1 MTMNEQPVGVAFT
14 CNPHGIINDVLMDG
28 MGVRSLAGGQF
39 IGRIVDPASRIKV
52 LNFIADLRAKG
63 IAVRWEV
70 NILVEDHTET
80 IQLSGVSHKNRLM
93 ILGSRDVIDSLRM
106 CDGLIQ
112 TDPEPAAL
120 LRSAIQSYL
129 ESHESESLEQLSI
142 YDQISRLNNE
152 LINLQRDLMK
162 KNSELERLNRTIQ
175 MLASTDM
182 LTGQNNRM
190 GFFDK
195 GEQQVVQAMRYHHP
209 LTALMFDVDEFKAI
223 NDTYGHSVGDKVLTE
238 LAARCHSVLRKVDI
252 LGRYGGDEFAILL
265 PETPPAGARV
275 VAERIG
281 QAVSQPMQ
289 VMNQTLT
296 VTISIGIAELDLKNG
311 DLETLLQHAD
321 RALYAAKN
329 AGRNCIFV
337 DNEQGL

>member
-1 MTMNEQPVGVAFT
+1 MNDRPAGLAFI
-14 CNPHGIINDVLMDG
+14 CDPHGIIKTILMDEI
-28 MGVRSLAGGQF
+28 GVRSLAVGQF
-39 IGRIVDPASRIKV
+39 IGRIADPGSRIKV

-63 IAVRWEV
+63 AAVQWEV
-70 NILVEDHTET
+70 NILVDERTET
-80 IQLSGVSHKNRLM
+80 IPFSGVSHKGCLM

-106 CDGLIQ
+106 CDELIQ
-112 TDPEPAAL
+112 IDPEPAAL
-120 LRSAIQSYL
+120 LRAAIQSHL

-162 KNSELERLNRTIQ
+162 KNAELESLNRTIQ

-195 GEQQVVQAMRYHHP
+195 GEQQVAQAMRYHHP
-209 LTALMFDVDEFKAI
+209 LSAMMFDVDKFKTI
-223 NDTYGHSVGDKVLTE
+223 NDTYGHSVGDKALAE

-265 PETPPAGARV
+265 PETSSAGACV
-275 VAERIG
+275 VAERMR

-289 VMNQTLT
+289 IADQTLT

-321 RALYAAKN
+321 RALYAAKD

-337 DNEQGL
+337 DNGEGG